1 MASNSDDLRPRSAAE
16 VEQWDYEADV
26 VVAGFGVAGAAAVV
40 GAAQDGAEVL
50 VLERTGG
57 WGGAAAMAGGFIYMG
72 GGTPLQKACGF
83 EDTVDNM
90 KAFMKAAL
98 GPGTDEAKIDAYC
111 EGSVDHYHWLVD
123 ECGVPFKES
132 FWGEPGWEPP
142 GDDGLQYT
150 GGENAAPFNATIPPA
165 PRGHVPQMQDKH
177 VSSEKGG
184 GYMLMKPLTDKAT
197 ELGVRA
203 EYDMR
208 VQTLIVDADG
218 RVVGVQAK
226 QYGKDVTVRARKG
239 VVLATGSFAYNNQM
253 LESFAP
259 KMVNRPAASIEE
271 HDGRAIRMAQAIGA
285 DLAHMDAAEVAFFCD
300 PQLFIRGI
308 LVNGR
313 GQRYIN
319 EDTYPGR
326 VGQATLYE
334 NQNQAFLI
342 IDEDAYEE
350 GLTRPT
356 SSPQLRHRPKWVAET
371 ALELESEIGLPA
383 GSLQATVEV
392 YNRHAANGEDPL
404 LGKKPEW
411 VKPIGSPIAA
421 IDLRGMT
428 GGFTLGGLRTSVDSE
443 VLHVSGQPIP
453 GLFAAG
459 RCTSGVCAG
468 GYASGASLGD
478 GSFFGRRAGQSAA
491 KA

>member
-1 MASNSDDLRPRSAAE
+1 MAEATPIRPIPADHITEWA
-16 VEQWDYEADV
+16 YEADV
-26 VVAGFGVAGAAAVV
+26 VVAGFGVAGASAAV
-40 GAAQDGAEVL
+40 GAAQNGADVL

-123 ECGVPFKES
+123 ECGVPFKMS

-150 GGENAAPFNATIPPA
+150 GGENAAPFNASIPPA

-177 VSSEKGG
+177 VSTEKGG
-184 GYMLMKPLTDKAT
+184 GYMLMKPLTDKAA
-197 ELGVRA
+197 ELGVRSA
-203 EYDMR
+203 YDMR

-226 QYGKDVTVRARKG
+226 QYGKDVAVRARKG

-271 HDGRAIRMAQAIGA
+271 HDGRAIRMAQALGA

-334 NQNQAFLI
+334 NHNEAFLV
-342 IDEDAYEE
+342 IDEAAYEE
-350 GLTRPT
+350 GMTRPT
-356 SSPQLRHRPKWVAET
+356 SSPQLRHQPKWVAET
-371 ALELESEIGLPA
+371 VEELEAEMGLPA
-383 GSLQATVEV
+383 GTLQATVDV
-392 YNRHAANGEDPL
+392 FNRHAENGEDPL
-404 LGKKPEW
+404 FGKKTEW
-411 VKPIGSPIAA
+411 VKPIGSPVAA

-428 GGFTLGGLRTSVDSE
+428 GGFTLGGLRTNTDSE
-443 VLHVSGQPIP
+443 VLHVSGEPIP

-468 GYASGASLGD
+468 GYASGTSLGD
-478 GSFFGRRAGQSAA
+478 GSFFGRRAGISAA

>member
-1 MASNSDDLRPRSAAE
+1 MADATPIRPIPADQITEWA
-16 VEQWDYEADV
+16 YEADV
-26 VVAGFGVAGAAAVV
+26 VVAGFGVAGAAAAV
-40 GAAQDGAEVL
+40 GAAQSGADVL

-98 GPGTDEAKIDAYC
+98 GPGTDEAKIDVYC

-123 ECGVPFKES
+123 ECGVPFKMT

-184 GYMLMKPLTDKAT
+184 GYMLMKPLVDTAKA
-197 ELGVRA
+197 LNVRS

-208 VQTLIVDADG
+208 VQTLVVDADG
-218 RVVGVQAK
+218 RVVGVLAK
-226 QYGKDVTVRARKG
+226 QYGKDVAVRARKG
-239 VVLATGSFAYNNQM
+239 VVLATGSFAYNNEM

-271 HDGRAIRMAQAIGA
+271 HDGRSIRMAQALGA

-334 NQNQAFLI
+334 NHNECFLI
-342 IDEDAYEE
+342 IDEAAYEE
-350 GLTRPT
+350 GMTRPT
-356 SSPQLRHRPKWVAET
+356 SSPQLRHQPKWVAET
-371 ALELESEIGLPA
+371 VEELESEMGLPA
-383 GSLQATVEV
+383 GALQATVDV
-392 YNRHAANGEDPL
+392 YNRHAENGEDPL
-404 LGKKPEW
+404 FGKKTEW
-411 VKPIGSPIAA
+411 VKPIGSPVAA

-443 VLHVSGQPIP
+443 VLHVSGEPIP

-468 GYASGASLGD
+468 GYASGTSLGD
-478 GSFFGRRAGQSAA
+478 GSFFGRRAGISAA
-491 KA
+491 KG

>member
-1 MASNSDDLRPRSAAE
+1 MADATPIRPIPAE
-16 VEQWDYEADV
+16 QVTDWAYEADV
-26 VVAGFGVAGAAAVV
+26 VVAGFGVAGAAAAV
-40 GAAQDGAEVL
+40 GAAQAGADVL

-72 GGTPLQKACGF
+72 GGTPLQRACGF

-98 GPGTDEAKIDAYC
+98 GPGTDESKIDAYC

-123 ECGVPFKES
+123 ECGVPFKMS

-142 GDDGLQYT
+142 YDDGLMYS
-150 GGENAAPFNATIPPA
+150 GGENSAPFNATIPPA
-165 PRGHVPQMQDKH
+165 PRGHVPQMDGKH
-177 VSSEKGG
+177 DSTERGG
-184 GYMLMKPLTDKAT
+184 GYMLMKPLTDKAA

-208 VQTLIVDADG
+208 VQALIVDADG
-218 RVVGVQAK
+218 RVVGIQAK
-226 QYGKDVTVRARKG
+226 QYGKDVAVRARKG
-239 VVLATGSFAYNNQM
+239 VVLATGSFAYNDTM
-253 LESFAP
+253 LESYAP
-259 KMVNRPAASIEE
+259 KMVGRPAASIEE
-271 HDGRAIRMAQAIGA
+271 HDGRAIRMAQALGA

-300 PQLFIRGI
+300 PQVFVRGI

-334 NQNQAFLI
+334 NENQSFLI
-342 IDEDAYEE
+342 IDEAAYEE
-350 GLTRPT
+350 GMSRTT
-356 SSPQLRHRPKWVAET
+356 ATEQLRHQPKWVAET
-371 ALELESEIGLPA
+371 VEELEAEMGLPA
-383 GSLQATVEV
+383 GALQATVDV
-392 YNRHAANGEDPL
+392 YNRHAENGEDPL
-404 LGKKPEW
+404 FGKKTEW
-411 VKPIGSPIAA
+411 NKPIGSPVAA

-443 VLHVSGQPIP
+443 VLHVSGEPIP

-468 GYASGASLGD
+468 GYASGTSLGD
-478 GSFFGRRAGQSAA
+478 GSFFGRRAGINAT
-491 KA
+491 KG